1 MSMFKNKNMKQIL
14 SDSRRTLDS
23 KHQEIIN
30 KMKNERKTINSK
42 LKELKQ
48 LENQYSELD
57 KKKN

>member
-48 LENQYSELD
+48 LEKQYSELD